1 MMRNRLWVVFALVLA
16 WHAAIFI
23 FTQQPVP
30 ANDAFFYDG
39 AVIHHLLHGGYYNPC
54 VAPGFPISGTEVFS
68 AYPPLYQLPLLGW
81 MSIFGVSALS
91 AIAFHLCLFGL
102 YALVM
107 FAVFYRLR
115 TPPWCVNT
123 AAVLLLGIT
132 FRDRPD
138 SFAHVLGMLA
148 VYACVRSRKT
158 LGRLPAEQAGVWVWL
173 MAAFVVLAITTSL
186 QIGGIYLLVVS
197 LATAMA
203 CHLDGEKLPIF
214 PMSLMALIPMALVLV
229 VRLLLP
235 RAWAGFMENVHQTPF
250 LTGFRVPHWQEIA
263 KVVRSVPGILVVVIL
278 LPVVWFKR
286 QRERDS
292 EVARKHE
299 VILLAAL
306 LPALGILVA
315 SLTIISA
322 NTVAISNYLQPLILA
337 VYLAFS
343 VSLWP
348 GARWLRLQM
357 ALLIPA
363 MLLVSVRIVGMT
375 TWGVMCARD
384 FGYTQAVQRT
394 EAELAN
400 HPAGYK
406 VVMSSAFLYT
416 AAPDQDLG
424 LIHSDWMTRAG
435 SDSRLSDLRGLRTLK
450 PEKMILTQFDYYRR
464 FEAVLQSLRGDPW
477 LKGIQVTNTARVRP
491 PDSFKSLRQVV
502 QHISW
507 APVIVDLSWRDGD

>member
-1 MMRNRLWVVFALVLA
+1 
-16 WHAAIFI
+16 
-23 FTQQPVP
+23 
-30 ANDAFFYDG
+30 
-39 AVIHHLLHGGYYNPC
+39 
-54 VAPGFPISGTEVFS
+54 
-68 AYPPLYQLPLLGW
+68 
-81 MSIFGVSALS
+81 
-91 AIAFHLCLFGL
+91 
-102 YALVM
+102 
-107 FAVFYRLR
+107 
-115 TPPWCVNT
+115 
-123 AAVLLLGIT
+123 
-132 FRDRPD
+132 
-138 SFAHVLGMLA
+138 
-148 VYACVRSRKT
+148 
-158 LGRLPAEQAGVWVWL
+158 

-214 PMSLMALIPMALVLV
+214 QCPDGAHSNG
-229 VRLLLP
+229 
-235 RAWAGFMENVHQTPF
+235 AGVGGAAASAAGLGRVYGECSPNSFPYWV
-250 LTGFRVPHWQEIA
+250 RVPHWQEIA

-450 PEKMILTQFDYYRR
+450 PEK
-464 FEAVLQSLRGDPW
+464 
-477 LKGIQVTNTARVRP
+477 
-491 PDSFKSLRQVV
+491 
-502 QHISW
+502 
-507 APVIVDLSWRDGD
+507 